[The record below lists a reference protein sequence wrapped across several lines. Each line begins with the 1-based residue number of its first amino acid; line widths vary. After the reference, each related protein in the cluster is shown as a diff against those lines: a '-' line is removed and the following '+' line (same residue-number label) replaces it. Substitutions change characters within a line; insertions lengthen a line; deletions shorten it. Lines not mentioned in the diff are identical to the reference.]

1 MAHPDH
7 PLRYDTKTYRHM
19 VEPAV
24 IRVKIISGRHLVKM
38 ARGIASPFV
47 EVEVVGT
54 DPQK

>member
-1 MAHPDH
+1 
-7 PLRYDTKTYRHM
+7 M